1 VTSGGCHPVH
11 HGWSYSDGMARPVE
25 STSWTTRLLLGVLL
39 VIVAWWVLS
48 ALVGFVFSLIR
59 MLLFLALFA
68 VIAWVVLVGGRD
80 RNP

>member
-1 VTSGGCHPVH
+1 
-11 HGWSYSDGMARPVE
+11 MARPAE
-25 STSWTTRLLLGVLL
+25 SSGWTTRLLLGVVL
-39 VIVAWWVLS
+39 VIVAWWVLT

-68 VIAWVVLVGGRD
+68 VIAWVVLIGGRD

>member
-1 VTSGGCHPVH
+1 MSARKVT
-11 HGWSYSDGMARPVE
+11 GMARPAE
-25 STSWTTRLLLGVLL
+25 RSSGWTTRLLLGVLL
-39 VIVAWWVLS
+39 VIVAWWVLT